1 MGRRI
6 LCSAV
11 HRPLRLFPRVGAAAV
26 AAGILVVLA
35 GCGGEITV
43 PESEQTAFRGA
54 ELFEERCSGCHSLE
68 AANSYGSKPEGG
80 KLGGDR
86 SNGPNFNVRTETRDD
101 VLYAIRNGGFS
112 GAIMPAN
119 IAVGKEAQAIA
130 AFVAEYSG
138 DDREGGRETVNP
150 GSNSGSGKRSGQ

>member
-11 HRPLRLFPRVGAAAV
+11 HRPLRLFPRIGAAV
-26 AAGILVVLA
+26 AVGMLVALA
-35 GCGGEITV
+35 GCRGEVTV
-43 PESEQTAFRGA
+43 PESQQTARKGA

-80 KLGGDR
+80 KIGGER
-86 SNGPNFNVRTETRDD
+86 SNGPNFNIRVEERDD

-119 IAVGKEAQAIA
+119 IVVGKQAQEIA
-130 AFVAEYSG
+130 TFLAEYSG
-138 DDREGGRETVNP
+138 DDREGGSETVNP
-150 GSNSGSGKRSGQ
+150 GSNAGSGKRSGQ